1 MFFVCVLICIEF
13 HVAEM
18 RYLKQVLDI
27 VTNQVKQEEVTREGE
42 EMSEQEKLRSSVIV
56 KYFLSAQ
63 NYK

>member
-1 MFFVCVLICIEF
+1 MW
-13 HVAEM
+13 
-18 RYLKQVLDI
+18 YLKQVLDI